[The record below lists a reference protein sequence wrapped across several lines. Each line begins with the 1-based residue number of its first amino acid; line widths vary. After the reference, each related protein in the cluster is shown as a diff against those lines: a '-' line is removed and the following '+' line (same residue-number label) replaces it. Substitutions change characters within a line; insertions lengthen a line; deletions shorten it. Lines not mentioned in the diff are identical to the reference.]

1 MSYYGSIYEF
11 VDKELWSR
19 LRGIPKVL
27 IATATGGTR
36 SSQSSRILTVKLG
49 LSTASAHS
57 LGRFWRLRK
66 FARARR
72 AFPESLLFG
81 FTQKIRTVSC
91 THRTDTEMI

>member
-1 MSYYGSIYEF
+1 MSYYSSIYEF

-27 IATATGGTR
+27 IEQRTGGTR

-57 LGRFWRLRK
+57 PVLRPV
-66 FARARR
+66 
-72 AFPESLLFG
+72 PEA
-81 FTQKIRTVSC
+81 QKIRARAQRVP
-91 THRTDTEMI
+91 